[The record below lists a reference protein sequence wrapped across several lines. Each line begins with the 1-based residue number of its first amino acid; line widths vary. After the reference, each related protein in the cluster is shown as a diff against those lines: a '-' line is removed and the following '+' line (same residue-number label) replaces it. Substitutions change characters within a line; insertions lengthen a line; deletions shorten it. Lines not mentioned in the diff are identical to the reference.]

1 MNSAYV
7 TLVPAT
13 FLLCGAIGFAQGPDK
28 PPGSIKL
35 LPGYTHQRLRGI
47 DTQVGKISRKDG
59 LTIQYDIG
67 VLAGNYAE
75 KQKEEAA
82 WFKEQVINGQAVQV
96 AFMKDKQLT
105 VTFTNGPA
113 NFFVT
118 IKSEED
124 MADVLLMLST
134 YTPDKKAK

>member
-1 MNSAYV
+1 MNSV
-7 TLVPAT
+7 LVSLIPAT
-13 FLLCGAIGFAQGPDK
+13 ILLCGTIGFAQGADA

-35 LPGYTHQRLRGI
+35 LPGYTHHRLRGI

-59 LTIQYDIG
+59 LSIEYDIG
-67 VLAGNYAE
+67 ESAGDYAE
-75 KQKEEAA
+75 SQKADAA
-82 WFKEQVINGQAVQV
+82 WFKQQVINGQAVQV
-96 AFMKDKQLT
+96 AFKKDKQLI

-113 NFFVT
+113 NFFAT

-134 YTPDKKAK
+134 YTPDKKSK